1 MFRYPKNSG
10 AGRKAGQLLAG
21 GYFGVLWSIK
31 GDLEFLANVID
42 IPRWSLKS
50 GPCCLCRCNGDGELT
65 WADFTPNAPWI
76 ATCWTPSSW
85 QGWANKS
92 KNLLFTLPGVTI
104 LSVCLDY
111 MHVKYLGLDQYI
123 FGSTLSMLVH
133 FVMTGSPLDN
143 LQRCWTFIQ
152 GYYKHHH
159 TEIKYRY
166 LNRLSMF
173 VRKKKGPKLRGKA
186 CEVKSFGSVLLA
198 LWQKYMKSSIQ
209 IHQQIAM
216 MLKLNC
222 RMESLINEHKDE
234 VTFPDASADDFRDSA
249 FAMCALQQTIANHF
263 AEDGNN
269 LFSTTSK
276 NHMLLHI
283 AMMARH
289 INPRLTWCFTGEDM
303 MHKCQVL
310 IKACVHGVQG
320 PQACV
325 KAGEHYRLG
334 LHLLLNKTI

>member
-1 MFRYPKNSG
+1 MIQFFFVCGTLNNSILFRYPKNSG

-21 GYFGVLWSIK
+21 GSFGVLWSIK

-65 WADFTPNAPWI
+65 WADFIPNAPWI

-152 GYYKHHH
+152 GCYKNHH
-159 TEIKYRY
+159 TEVKYRY

-173 VRKKKGPKLRGKA
+173 VRKKRDLNSGAKLVRLNHLGR
-186 CEVKSFGSVLLA
+186 
-198 LWQKYMKSSIQ
+198 SSW
-209 IHQQIAM
+209 
-216 MLKLNC
+216 LYGRN
-222 RMESLINEHKDE
+222 
-234 VTFPDASADDFRDSA
+234 T
-249 FAMCALQQTIANHF
+249 
-263 AEDGNN
+263 
-269 LFSTTSK
+269 
-276 NHMLLHI
+276 
-283 AMMARH
+283 
-289 INPRLTWCFTGEDM
+289 
-303 MHKCQVL
+303 
-310 IKACVHGVQG
+310 
-320 PQACV
+320 
-325 KAGEHYRLG
+325 
-334 LHLLLNKTI
+334 